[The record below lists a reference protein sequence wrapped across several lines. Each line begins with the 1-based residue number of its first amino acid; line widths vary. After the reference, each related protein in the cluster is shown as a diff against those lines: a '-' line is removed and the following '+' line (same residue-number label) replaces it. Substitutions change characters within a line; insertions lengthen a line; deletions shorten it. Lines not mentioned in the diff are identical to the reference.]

1 MRHLPKRLA
10 RFTAL
15 GLIVLASAGGC
26 AYYNTFYIAKKNYR
40 EAQKAQERAL
50 TDAPAVEAIS
60 KYEVVIRQCKKM
72 QDEHPKS
79 KWADDAGYLMGASL
93 YGKGDYSGAIKKLV
107 EFRDRFP
114 KSPFRTEARFTEGLA
129 RYRMKEYGEA
139 DSIFRELHANNR
151 DFSRKWELYFYAGE
165 TQSALKNYDLANWW
179 YTRSLKEAGNRREK
193 GNTLRRSGD
202 AYMAKERPDTAQ
214 VVYEEVL
221 KVEERGLQRVEAA
234 MARAE
239 ALRRMKKYQQ
249 ALEFLEDWRAYAAE
263 VQKEGELMLRV
274 YELMALSG
282 RVPEA
287 IQGYR
292 GLVERF
298 PRTPVAYEAQYQM
311 GFLYETSLADLDAAA
326 REYDKLKT
334 QPGSQFQAQAARRSQ
349 NLATMKQYRT
359 AMASDTTGAA
369 AKAAF
374 LLAELYYFQ
383 LEKPD
388 SAVLFYR
395 QVESDFPKSV
405 FAPKAAY
412 ARLWI
417 TSYDR
422 QDTLGAMALTDSIA
436 DHYQGTRHAESALY
450 LWKRW
455 SGRVDERTALL
466 DSLLA
471 NPDSSRYA
479 AVEQEPELILPLT
492 PADSA
497 AIAMRAGH
505 QMSAQDS
512 ARIDS
517 LRAARLSEM
526 KRRGMP
532 IPGPGQSPTV
542 QAGPTQSADSS
553 SSGAAGTSS
562 QPSQQQVEQQAAP
575 PSAGSSEPQPSPPPP
590 PSQNPTVQE
599 PQSQTTPG
607 DEEEEEED
615 PEETEDGTGS

>member
-1 MRHLPKRLA
+1 MRQLSKRLA

-15 GLIVLASAGGC
+15 GLIVLASTGGC

-50 TDAPAVEAIS
+50 TDAPAVEAIT

-72 QDEHPKS
+72 QEEHSKS

-93 YGKGDYSGAIKKLV
+93 YGKGDYAGSIKKLV

-114 KSPFRTEARFTEGLA
+114 KSPFRTEARLTEGLA
-129 RYRMKEYGEA
+129 RYRMKEYGGA
-139 DSIFRELHANNR
+139 DSIFRELHGNSK
-151 DFSRKWELYFYAGE
+151 DFPRKWELYFYGGE
-165 TQSALKNYDLANWW
+165 TQSALKNYDIANWW
-179 YTRSLKEAGNRREK
+179 YARSLKEAGNRREK

-202 AYMAKERPDTAQ
+202 AYMAAERPDTAQ
-214 VVYEEVL
+214 VVYDEVL

-239 ALRRMKKYQQ
+239 ALRRMKKYPQ

-274 YELMALSG
+274 YELTALSG

-292 GLVERF
+292 GLVEKF
-298 PRTPVAYEAQYQM
+298 PRTPVAYEAQFQM
-311 GFLYETSLADLDAAA
+311 GFLYETSLTDLDAAA

-388 SAVLFYR
+388 SAVLLYR

-436 DHYQGTRHAESALY
+436 DRYHGTRHAESALY

-455 SGRVDERTALL
+455 SGRIDERTALL

-479 AVEQEPELILPLT
+479 AVEKEPELILPPT
-492 PADSA
+492 AADSA
-497 AIAMRAGH
+497 AIAMRAGYA
-505 QMSAQDS
+505 MSAQDS

-517 LRAARLSEM
+517 LRSARLRELE
-526 KRRGMP
+526 RRGMP
-532 IPGPGQSPTV
+532 VPQAQNPTV
-542 QAGPTQSADSS
+542 QAAPTQSADSS
-553 SSGAAGTSS
+553 GAAGSTS
-562 QPSQQQVEQQAAP
+562 QPQQQQPQEQQQAAP
-575 PSAGSSEPQPSPPPP
+575 PASGSSEPQPSPPP
-590 PSQNPTVQE
+590 SQSPTVQE
-599 PQSQTTPG
+599 PQSQTAPG
-607 DEEEEEED
+607 DEEEEED
-615 PEETEDGTGS
+615 LEETEDGTGS